1 MIEPAYPNRC
11 PSTVS
16 WHAAGTVPAS
26 SCSPCPDFVARIS
39 RIHRDGTQ
47 RLSARYMHHQAG
59 STAYCTYMY
68 SNSIDPLAR
77 RQNRPACLAPHCTPL
92 RTSTDNS
99 AGPSRHREMTCT
111 CRGTRSTHA
120 GWSTPTFRVQMASEV
135 PPRRA
140 VLVPH
145 QERHTRCAVVICH
158 RPTDSFRHPPIYHPQ
173 SSSYNTTKCI
183 SSCSIISLHTPSPLH
198 AIILPDTHLSPSPHV
213 R

>member
-120 GWSTPTFRVQMASEV
+120 GFPYLDGRNA
-135 PPRRA
+135 A
-140 VLVPH
+140 GLVD
-145 QERHTRCAVVICH
+145 ANVS
-158 RPTDSFRHPPIYHPQ
+158 RPDGQRSATA
-173 SSSYNTTKCI
+173 
-183 SSCSIISLHTPSPLH
+183 SSCTRTAPGTPHPLRRRHLPPAHRLVSP
-198 AIILPDTHLSPSPHV
+198 PTHLPPSIQLLQYN
-213 R
+213 